1 MIELNVEDG
10 KLKNADDLPP
20 MSLES
25 KLMSEELKSCGT
37 KDLDT
42 FDSSEWDLIKRE
54 AFSNENEMLERP
66 ENGAVDGNDDLQYC
80 Q

>member
-1 MIELNVEDG
+1 MERGRKDNSAKRTSVLIELNVEDG
-10 KLKNADDLPP
+10 QLKNADDLPP

-42 FDSSEWDLIKRE
+42 FDSSE
-54 AFSNENEMLERP
+54 
-66 ENGAVDGNDDLQYC
+66 
-80 Q
+80 